1 MDSAVTENKPKGIVM
16 INPATGMKEQV
27 TDGYAGL
34 WIFLF
39 GIFYLFYK
47 GMWME
52 SVLWVIIALI
62 AGIVTMGIGAIVLQI
77 VLAFIIGNLIRNHYR
92 KNGWKDVVQSVGST
106 DE

>member
-1 MDSAVTENKPKGIVM
+1 MDSAKPKGIVM
-16 INPATGMKEQV
+16 INPATGMKELV

-34 WIFLF
+34 WVFLF
-39 GIFYLFYK
+39 GLFYLFYK

-92 KNGWKDVVQSVGST
+92 KNGWKDVVQSAGST

>member
-1 MDSAVTENKPKGIVM
+1 MNSAVTENKPNGIVM

-27 TDGYAGL
+27 TGGHAGL
-34 WIFLF
+34 WILLF

-52 SVLWVIIALI
+52 SVLWVVIAFI
-62 AGIVTMGIGAIVLQI
+62 AGIVTMGIGTIVLQV

-92 KNGWKDVVQSVGST
+92 KNGWKDVVQSLRST
-106 DE
+106 D